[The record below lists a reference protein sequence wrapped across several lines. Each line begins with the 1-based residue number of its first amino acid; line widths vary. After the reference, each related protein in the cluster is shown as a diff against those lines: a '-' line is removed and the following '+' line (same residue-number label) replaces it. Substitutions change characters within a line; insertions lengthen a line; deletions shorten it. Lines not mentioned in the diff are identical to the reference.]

1 MPSGNQFIECYRNS
15 ETLKNANENV
25 QKIFKMYNQSQQYKT
40 EAYRK
45 AMMDRVRSHQL
56 DESSDEVKL
65 ARLTAQVR
73 IYQYFAKLKSSK
85 GKYRRILN
93 SLIHRRR
100 RGLRKLREKDYK
112 KYEWLLEKLDLKYT
126 ADPICFD
133 NPGKKKSTTLLAQVK
148 KQKMKEQK
156 LAEYK
161 KTLDQQK
168 IPYLKNKLE
177 KLKWIKEQESAA
189 NLEPTVLDSDLEE
202 IVKKIEQ
209 VKLNI
214 EAAEKRGYA
223 RTVHPY
229 TLEVYYPKAV
239 GLRQGCMLSP
249 LLFIT
254 YMDWML
260 RRSRGSGSFRYGD
273 LEVGHL
279 AYADDLV
286 LLGSTQSELQRALD
300 GFDAV
305 CTEAGMRISLG
316 KSEVMEISRK
326 PGKCDIRLGGV
337 ALRQVEKFK
346 YLGVWFTSDGGT
358 DEEIASRIGRAGAVM
373 QQLVQLVMGR
383 WYAGPG

>member
-1 MPSGNQFIECYRNS
+1 MRFLVLLSRIPKSCLCDNIQSKSLLNYVPSRNITSIEKVNWVKPQKVSSLHPSKSGDLEPFEMPSGNQFIECYRNS

-229 TLEVYYPKAV
+229 TLEVYYPKV
-239 GLRQGCMLSP
+239 
-249 LLFIT
+249 T
-254 YMDWML
+254 
-260 RRSRGSGSFRYGD
+260 
-273 LEVGHL
+273 HKK
-279 AYADDLV
+279 
-286 LLGSTQSELQRALD
+286 T
-300 GFDAV
+300 
-305 CTEAGMRISLG
+305 
-316 KSEVMEISRK
+316 K
-326 PGKCDIRLGGV
+326 
-337 ALRQVEKFK
+337 
-346 YLGVWFTSDGGT
+346 
-358 DEEIASRIGRAGAVM
+358 
-373 QQLVQLVMGR
+373 
-383 WYAGPG
+383 